1 MKTAVD
7 ALGSDYAPDEIVKE
21 ATETRDILVKGLI
34 GGTSVLERAMFLP

>member
-21 ATETRDILVKGLI
+21 ATEARDILVKRTHWRREYYWR
-34 GGTSVLERAMFLP
+34 TS